1 MGDQTMRRRLIYA
14 LGVLLAPSLA
24 HAEFTETTA
33 LERGMNHPQIQSLFE
48 AQLDQAEGE
57 RLGAGR
63 WDNPEIEYSRESLDL
78 RSGQSEETT
87 WWVRQRLDLAGSK
100 GLERDAAAMTQ
111 EAAKTRGVMERR
123 QWRRRIRAHFYDALA
138 AQIRAQALTE
148 HSQRLQR
155 MATVIEQRV
164 AQGDASRYDSLRMNQ
179 ERTRA
184 QSAATEAQAEQR
196 AQQEQL
202 FSLVGGD
209 LERLGGALLPPT
221 VELDALPL
229 EQHPELKMLKA
240 LEQSATLKAKAARRA
255 AWPELS
261 LGVGRKTLDEGG
273 YSAEGNAIALSVE
286 IPLFDRSEGD
296 AQRARGLAHEYAAD
310 HALTHNR
317 LRAQHRALLL
327 TLAAQRESA
336 QELRRAMN
344 TGEDSLSAIA
354 EASYQAG
361 ELSVMELVDAY
372 RTELDTRLQ
381 YIDSARAARTTFIQL
396 QQLEGQ

>member
-1 MGDQTMRRRLIYA
+1 MKTPGYLVCVMTT
-14 LGVLLAPSLA
+14 LLTAPFA
-24 HAEFTETTA
+24 KAELTEA
-33 LERGMNHPQIQSLFE
+33 AAIERGMTQPAIQSLLE
-48 AQLDQAEGE
+48 AQQDQAEGE
-57 RLGAGR
+57 RLSAGR
-63 WDNPEIEYSRESLDL
+63 WHNPEIEYSRESLDL

-100 GLERDAAAMTQ
+100 GLERDAAAMTE
-111 EAAKTRGVMERR
+111 EAAETRGVMERR
-123 QWRRRIRAHFYDALA
+123 QWRARIRAHFYDALA
-138 AQIRAQALTE
+138 AQIRAQALTD

-179 ERTRA
+179 ECTRA
-184 QSAATEAQAEQR
+184 QSAATEAQAEHR
-196 AQQEQL
+196 AQREQL

-221 VELDALPL
+221 VERDELPL
-229 EQHPELKMLKA
+229 EQHPELKMLTA

-255 AWPELS
+255 AWPEVS

-310 HALTHNR
+310 YALTYNR
-317 LRAQHRALLL
+317 LRAQHRALRI

-381 YIDSARAARTTFIQL
+381 YIDSARAARATLIQL
-396 QQLEGQ
+396 QRLESQ

>member
-1 MGDQTMRRRLIYA
+1 MKTPGY
-14 LGVLLAPSLA
+14 LLCVMATLLTAPFA
-24 HAEFTETTA
+24 NAELTEA
-33 LERGMNHPQIQSLFE
+33 AAIEQGMAQPAIQSLLE
-48 AQLDQAEGE
+48 AQQDQAEGE
-57 RLGAGR
+57 RLSAGR
-63 WDNPEIEYSRESLDL
+63 WDNPDIEYSRESLDL

-100 GLERDAAAMTQ
+100 GLERDAAAMTE
-111 EAAKTRGVMERR
+111 EAAETRVVMERR
-123 QWRRRIRAHFYDALA
+123 QWRARIREQFYDALA
-138 AQIRAQALTE
+138 AQIRAQALTD

-184 QSAATEAQAEQR
+184 QSAATEAQARHR
-196 AQQEQL
+196 AQREQL

-209 LERLGGALLPPT
+209 PERLGGALLPPA
-221 VELDALPL
+221 VAYEEHPL
-229 EQHPELKMLKA
+229 KQHPELKMLTA

-255 AWPELS
+255 AWPEVS

-286 IPLFDRSEGD
+286 IPLFDRNEGD
-296 AQRARGLAHEYAAD
+296 VQRARGLAHEYAAD

-317 LRAQHRALLL
+317 LRAQLRALRL

-344 TGEDSLSAIA
+344 TGDDSLSAIA